1 MNITQKP
8 NLKPLRSYDEHDV
21 IEFFAHVDGS
31 ANKGSLVSI
40 VQATGNTNV
49 WNNGNSPVSP
59 LLGVYGQLTNT
70 PSRTYAVR
78 NEVNW
83 KVKNAASGDVPLG
96 FTLYDV
102 REVNAYGDK
111 LIYRPRHE
119 RYENDLVVSGEAVP
133 IVTKGVF
140 KINGF
145 TGTPGPNSGAVPSTT
160 SGYLL
165 VTSTTTGVA
174 NVGKFLTSVDA
185 DGYALFK
192 LNL

>member
-21 IEFFAHVDGS
+21 IVFFAHVDGS

-49 WNNGNSPVSP
+49 WNSGNSPVSP
-59 LLGVYGQLTNT
+59 MLGVYGQLTNI

-78 NEVNW
+78 HEVNW
-83 KVKNAASGDVPLG
+83 KVKNAYSGEVPLG
-96 FTLYDV
+96 FLLYDV

-111 LIYRPRHE
+111 LIHRPRHE

-133 IVTKGVF
+133 VVTKGVF
-140 KINGF
+140 KVNGF
-145 TGTPGPNSGAVPSTT
+145 VGTPGPNSGAVPALT

-165 VTSTTTGVA
+165 VTSNTTGTA
-174 NVGKFLTSVDA
+174 NVGKFLTSADA